1 MKGRSG
7 WQVLEQSHLPK
18 KKAGTRRRFLHK
30 PAHVVQSRQYGPDA
44 MTEWKRKRG
53 IGKAGNSAN
62 IVAKSYTVPATAADE
77 IRKVASLYGSQGRA
91 LLAATEILIRL
102 DKPPDAGPPQTKKRV
117 TFRLHTRTV
126 QLIQTL
132 SETNYGD
139 DPGQVFSAC
148 VKVLKMKKIKV

>member
-1 MKGRSG
+1 MAGPEVELSA
-7 WQVLEQSHLPK
+7 K
-18 KKAGTRRRFLHK
+18 KTGTRRRFLHK

-126 QLIQTL
+126 HT
-132 SETNYGD
+132 GC
-139 DPGQVFSAC
+139 PGGCRPDQGNSVPLRSP
-148 VKVLKMKKIKV
+148 

>member
-1 MKGRSG
+1 MN
-7 WQVLEQSHLPK
+7 
-18 KKAGTRRRFLHK
+18 
-30 PAHVVQSRQYGPDA
+30 
-44 MTEWKRKRG
+44 EWKRKRG

-77 IRKVASLYGSQGRA
+77 IKKVASVYGSQGRA

-102 DKPPDAGPPQTKKRV
+102 EKPPEPGPVQPKKRV

-132 SETNYGD
+132 SENNYDD

-148 VKVLKMKKIKV
+148 VKVLKMKKIKT